1 MRRHARRGEAGGQVS
16 TRPSPG
22 RDASA
27 RRPEPPLTLASERGA
42 EVGRRIGVPLMR
54 GLWKPRV
61 LGAWKV
67 PATGPAIFAVN
78 HSHNID
84 GPMVLSVAPR
94 PTHFLI
100 KKEAFV
106 GVLGSF
112 LTGIGQVQVDRT
124 ATDRTAITRA
134 LAVLDNGGVLGIFPE
149 GTRGEGDFA
158 SLRAG
163 LAYFAVRSGA
173 PIVPVAVLGSSER
186 RGRLIKAL
194 PPLRSRIDVVF
205 GDPFD
210 AGDGTGRRTRRT
222 LDEATE
228 RIQKQ
233 LTEHLEM
240 ARRLTGR

>member
-1 MRRHARRGEAGGQVS
+1 V
-16 TRPSPG
+16 TDVPSV
-22 RDASA
+22 
-27 RRPEPPLTLASERGA
+27 RGA
-42 EVGRRIGVPLMR
+42 EVGRRIGVGLMY

-61 LGAWKV
+61 LGAWRV
-67 PATGPAIFAVN
+67 PTAGPVIFAVN

-84 GPMVLSVAPR
+84 GPMVMGVAPR

-106 GVLGSF
+106 GPLDPF
-112 LTGIGQVQVDRT
+112 LNGIGQLKVDRT
-124 ATDRTAITRA
+124 TTDRTAISRA
-134 LAVLDNGGVLGIFPE
+134 LGVLEQGGVLGIFPE
-149 GTRGEGDFA
+149 GTRGGGDFA

-163 LAYFAVRSGA
+163 LAYFAVRGGA

-186 RGRLIKAL
+186 RGRLMKGL
-194 PPLRSRIDVVF
+194 PPLRSRVDVVF
-205 GDPFD
+205 GDPFE
-210 AGDGTGRRTRRT
+210 AGDGSGRRTRKA

-233 LTEHLEM
+233 LTAHLEN

>member
-1 MRRHARRGEAGGQVS
+1 MY
-16 TRPSPG
+16 
-22 RDASA
+22 
-27 RRPEPPLTLASERGA
+27 
-42 EVGRRIGVPLMR
+42 

-67 PATGPAIFAVN
+67 PATGPVIFAVN
-78 HSHNID
+78 HAHNID
-84 GPMVLSVAPR
+84 GPMVMGVAPR

-106 GVLGSF
+106 GPLDPF
-112 LTGIGQVQVDRT
+112 LTGIGQLKVDRDT
-124 ATDRTAITRA
+124 TDRGAITRA
-134 LAVLDNGGVLGIFPE
+134 LDVLKAGGVLGIFPE

-163 LAYFAVRSGA
+163 LAYFAVRGGA
-173 PIVPVAVLGSSER
+173 QVVPVAVLGSTDR
-186 RGRLIKAL
+186 RSRLVKAV
-194 PPLRSRIDVVF
+194 PPLRSRVDVVF
-205 GDPFD
+205 GDPFE
-210 AGDGTGRRTRRT
+210 AGDGSGRRTRKA

-233 LTEHLEM
+233 LTAHLEN

>member
-1 MRRHARRGEAGGQVS
+1 MY
-16 TRPSPG
+16 
-22 RDASA
+22 
-27 RRPEPPLTLASERGA
+27 
-42 EVGRRIGVPLMR
+42 

-61 LGAWKV
+61 LGAWRV
-67 PATGPAIFAVN
+67 PTTGPLIFAVN
-78 HSHNID
+78 HAHNID
-84 GPMVLSVAPR
+84 GPMVMGVAPR

-106 GVLGSF
+106 GPLGQF
-112 LTGIGQVQVDRT
+112 LTGIGQLKVDRHS
-124 ATDRTAITRA
+124 ADRAAIGQA
-134 LAVLDNGGVLGIFPE
+134 LGVLDSGGVLGIFPE

-163 LAYFAVRSGA
+163 LAYFAVRGGA

-186 RGRLIKAL
+186 PGRLIKAL
-194 PPLRSRIDVVF
+194 PPLRSRVDVVF

-210 AGDGTGRRTRRT
+210 AGDGSGRRTRKA

-233 LTEHLEM
+233 LTAHLEN
-240 ARRLTGR
+240 ARRLTGRRATLQ

>member
-1 MRRHARRGEAGGQVS
+1 MY
-16 TRPSPG
+16 
-22 RDASA
+22 
-27 RRPEPPLTLASERGA
+27 
-42 EVGRRIGVPLMR
+42 

-67 PATGPAIFAVN
+67 PASGPVILAVN

-84 GPMVLSVAPR
+84 GPMVMGVAPR
-94 PTHFLI
+94 PAHFLI
-100 KKEAFV
+100 KKEAFI
-106 GVLGSF
+106 GPLGAF
-112 LTGIGQVQVDRT
+112 LTGIGQLPVDRT
-124 ATDRTAITRA
+124 AADRAAITRA
-134 LAVLDNGGVLGIFPE
+134 LDLLAAGGVLGIFPE
-149 GTRGEGDFA
+149 GTRGDGDFA

-173 PIVPVAVLGSSER
+173 PIVPVAVMGSSDR
-186 RGRLIKAL
+186 PGRLIKAL
-194 PPLRSRIDVVF
+194 PPVRSRVDVVF

-210 AGDGTGRRTRRT
+210 AFEGVRSSDEGGGGRRAGGSGRRTRRA

-233 LTEHLEM
+233 LTAHLEN

>member
-1 MRRHARRGEAGGQVS
+1 MS
-16 TRPSPG
+16 LP
-22 RDASA
+22 
-27 RRPEPPLTLASERGA
+27 SERGA
-42 EVGRRIGVPLMR
+42 EVGRRIGVGLMY

-67 PATGPAIFAVN
+67 PATGPVILAVN

-84 GPMVLSVAPR
+84 GPMVMGVAPR

-106 GVLGSF
+106 GPLGDF
-112 LTGIGQVQVDRT
+112 LTGIGQLKVDR
-124 ATDRTAITRA
+124 AAADRTAITDA
-134 LAVLDNGGVLGIFPE
+134 LGVLAAGGVLGIFPE

-173 PIVPVAVLGSSER
+173 PIVPVAVMGSSDR
-186 RGRLIKAL
+186 PGRLIKAL
-194 PPLRSRIDVVF
+194 PPLRSRVDVVF

-210 AGDGTGRRTRRT
+210 AGDGSGRRTRRA

-233 LTEHLEM
+233 LTGHLEN
-240 ARRLTGR
+240 ARRLTGRRATLE

>member
-1 MRRHARRGEAGGQVS
+1 MTEV
-16 TRPSPG
+16 P
-22 RDASA
+22 SA
-27 RRPEPPLTLASERGA
+27 RSA
-42 EVGRRIGVPLMR
+42 EVGRRIGVPLMY

-61 LGAWKV
+61 LGAWRV
-67 PATGPAIFAVN
+67 PASGPVILAVN

-84 GPMVLSVAPR
+84 GPMVMGVAPR

-106 GVLGSF
+106 GPLDPF
-112 LTGIGQVQVDRT
+112 LRGIGQLKVDRT
-124 ATDRTAITRA
+124 STDRTAVTQA
-134 LAVLDNGGVLGIFPE
+134 LGVLQNGGVLGIFPE
-149 GTRGEGDFA
+149 GTRGGGDFA

-186 RGRLIKAL
+186 RGRLIKGL

-205 GDPFD
+205 GDPFQ
-210 AGDGTGRRTRRT
+210 AGDGSGRRTRKA
-222 LDEATE
+222 LDEATA

-233 LTEHLEM
+233 LTEHLEN
-240 ARRLTGR
+240 ARRSTGR

>member
-1 MRRHARRGEAGGQVS
+1 MN
-16 TRPSPG
+16 RPSV
-22 RDASA
+22 S
-27 RRPEPPLTLASERGA
+27 SERGA
-42 EVGRRIGVPLMR
+42 DVGRRIGVGLMY

-61 LGAWKV
+61 LGSWKV
-67 PATGPAIFAVN
+67 PATGPVIFAVN

-84 GPMVLSVAPR
+84 GPMVMGVAPR

-106 GVLGSF
+106 GPLDPF
-112 LTGIGQVQVDRT
+112 LLGIGQLKVDRSVS
-124 ATDRTAITRA
+124 DRGAIMQA
-134 LAVLDNGGVLGIFPE
+134 LDVLSAGGVLGIFPE

-173 PIVPVAVLGSSER
+173 PVVPVAVLGSSER
-186 RGRLIKAL
+186 RGRLIKGL

-205 GDPFD
+205 GDPFE
-210 AGDGTGRRTRRT
+210 AGDGSGRRTRKA

-233 LTEHLEM
+233 LTAHLEN